1 MTRLLKRIASRL
13 PWSSQLLLRR
23 MWYRVLIRSNR
34 LDPGEPE
41 FWRIGEWVRSGDWVL
56 DVGANIGSYTR
67 GFSRAVGPDGRVIAL
82 EPVPITFQLLCRH
95 VNDLQDN
102 VTLLNVA
109 ASDRSGIAEMN
120 MPRLGS
126 GLANLYQ
133 SSIAKNGSIKVLTI
147 PLDALSVAEP
157 IRLIKVD
164 VEGHELNVL
173 RGAIQLIRRDRPI
186 LILEGDRE
194 SFSNLLTPMGYKRI
208 HTSGSPNVVYM
219 P

>member
-1 MTRLLKRIASRL
+1 MTRLLKRVASRL

-34 LDPGEPE
+34 FDPGEPE
-41 FWRIGEWVRSGDWVL
+41 FWKIGEWVRRGDWVL

-67 GFSRAVGPDGRVIAL
+67 EFSRAVGPDGRVVAL
-82 EPVPITFQLLCRH
+82 EPVPVTFQLLCRH

-109 ASDRSGIAEMN
+109 ASDRSGIVEMN
-120 MPRLGS
+120 VPRLGS

-173 RGAIQLIRRDRPI
+173 RGAIQLIKRDRPI

-194 SFSNLLTPMGYKRI
+194 SFAELLTPMGYKRI
-208 HTSGSPNVVYM
+208 HTSGSPNVVYV

>member
-1 MTRLLKRIASRL
+1 MRTLLKHVASRL

-23 MWYRVLIRSNR
+23 MWYRVLIRWNR
-34 LDPGEPE
+34 FDPGEPE
-41 FWRIGEWVRSGDWVL
+41 FWRISEWVRRDDWVL

-67 GFSRAVGPDGRVIAL
+67 EFSRAVGPGGRVIAL
-82 EPVPITFQLLCRH
+82 EPVPVTFQLLCRH

-109 ASDRSGIAEMN
+109 ASDRPGIVEMN
-120 MPRLGS
+120 VPRLGS

-133 SSIAKNGSIKVLTI
+133 SRIAKNGSTKVLAI
-147 PLDALSVAEP
+147 PLDALSVSEP

-164 VEGHELNVL
+164 VEGHEVSVL
-173 RGAIQLIRRDRPI
+173 RGATELIRRDRPI

-194 SFSNLLTPMGYKRI
+194 SFSELLIPMGYKRI
-208 HTSGSPNVVYM
+208 RTSGSPNVVYI